1 MEGDG
6 WGLRL
11 KDTDDANI
19 LLTVR
24 NFPIQGTAASILRR
38 VIIEAANSDIEVIG
52 PLHDAVLIQAPAA
65 EAEQCAEKMCR
76 IMREVSFQLLNSHEI
91 RVTSHI
97 YRDRFEDKEGKAD
110 WERVSK
116 ILEKYNG

>member
-1 MEGDG
+1 LDGDG

-11 KDTDDANI
+11 KDTDSG

-38 VIIEAANSDIEVIG
+38 VIIEAAKANIEIVG

-65 EAEQCAEKMCR
+65 EAKQYAEKMCR
-76 IMREVSFQLLNSHEI
+76 IMREVSSQFLNSHEI
-91 RVTSHI
+91 RVASHI
-97 YRDRFEDKEGKAD
+97 YRDRFEDKDGKAD

-116 ILEKYNG
+116 ILEKYNA